1 MTGFIP
7 TNWRSAS
14 PDEKSTREEKL
25 PDQFERG
32 ARPIES
38 GTSGFIQAIAMDNL
52 FTLAQ
57 EKNLI
62 IRLRRRPGQF
72 IAEGD
77 ILAEVVPPR
86 SDDSLPDEILRHVF
100 FGRDRTPTQDIEYS
114 VDQLVEVAVR
124 ALSPGV
130 NDPST
135 AISCIEWL
143 GAALIQ
149 MAERKI
155 PSHWRYDENGKLRV
169 ITDATDFEGIAASA
183 LNQVRQYGRSSVAVT
198 VRLLDVLARIG
209 PHLVRPNDRAVLLG
223 HALAV
228 RDDGVAAA
236 PNERDR
242 RDIEEMFVGAEQALA
257 L

>member
-1 MTGFIP
+1 
-7 TNWRSAS
+7 
-14 PDEKSTREEKL
+14 
-25 PDQFERG
+25 
-32 ARPIES
+32 
-38 GTSGFIQAIAMDNL
+38 
-52 FTLAQ
+52 
-57 EKNLI
+57 
-62 IRLRRRPGQF
+62 
-72 IAEGD
+72 
-77 ILAEVVPPR
+77 
-86 SDDSLPDEILRHVF
+86 
-100 FGRDRTPTQDIEYS
+100 
-114 VDQLVEVAVR
+114 
-124 ALSPGV
+124 
-130 NDPST
+130 
-135 AISCIEWL
+135 
-143 GAALIQ
+143 

-155 PSHWRYDENGKLRV
+155 PSHWRYDENGKLRI